1 MVVRISGRFILTTS
15 VGRRRIVTYIS
26 LVSATIPEN
35 YIQRILVNYSSEFE
49 GFFQTIMYKYSNIIA
64 NIYRKINNHRQIYKY
79 MWNWQINKMK
89 QLKIKYAFKP
99 INYLRIN
106 A

>member
-1 MVVRISGRFILTTS
+1 
-15 VGRRRIVTYIS
+15 
-26 LVSATIPEN
+26 
-35 YIQRILVNYSSEFE
+35 
-49 GFFQTIMYKYSNIIA
+49 MYKYSNIIA